1 MIVCEMLHQAPLEQE
16 SYTTIEETQA
26 DMLLLTRD
34 PVKVT
39 SNTSKKPKTQLVD
52 TEIVLARLRATTT
65 TTPL

>member
-1 MIVCEMLHQAPLEQE
+1 MIVCEMLQAPLEQE

-26 DMLLLTRD
+26 DMLLTRD